1 MSRPDE
7 QELFDRIYEAAIIPG
22 EWRQVMDSFS
32 GIIGAVGGTLFSTV
46 QQRTHSINSE
56 SLETILRKF
65 AEAGFTENNRRVTR
79 AFERGLLGFMVSD
92 FDLFTQEEMD
102 RDPMYACLRTIGIG
116 WCVGSMIQVPNSDT
130 LVLAFE
136 RTHAKGPFSAEQISY
151 VESFRP
157 HLTRAALLSAR
168 LGFERAKAASEAMG
182 LVGLATAVIGLNK
195 RLVTANALFQPLI
208 PSFVR
213 DTTARVSLSNPQ
225 ADAMLAKALDRALAE
240 GKIADVL
247 SLPVPAS
254 EERPAFALH
263 VVPVRRAANDIFS
276 AASCLLVATPVAR
289 REAPQ
294 ANLIQGLFDL
304 SGAETRLVQGLVN
317 GESITNV
324 AFRLGVSTDTV
335 RTQLKSVFAKTGVHR
350 QADLIAL
357 LGDISLPF
365 SKPL

>member
-1 MSRPDE
+1 
-7 QELFDRIYEAAIIPG
+7 
-22 EWRQVMDSFS
+22 
-32 GIIGAVGGTLFSTV
+32 
-46 QQRTHSINSE
+46 
-56 SLETILRKF
+56 
-65 AEAGFTENNRRVTR
+65 
-79 AFERGLLGFMVSD
+79 
-92 FDLFTQEEMD
+92 
-102 RDPMYACLRTIGIG
+102 
-116 WCVGSMIQVPNSDT
+116 
-130 LVLAFE
+130 
-136 RTHAKGPFSAEQISY
+136 
-151 VESFRP
+151 
-157 HLTRAALLSAR
+157 
-168 LGFERAKAASEAMG
+168 MG